1 MREPEPPT
9 PEERY
14 AAEHAY
20 FRNHA
25 DVSVD
30 DTGSLLTLFT
40 ALRDMI
46 EADRAE
52 IGRLTETV
60 NRQQQSLEHVGLRL
74 AVTQGRVAALSA
86 TESPTDP
93 ETVTAPKSLVDAL
106 EQIFAMSLPPKCSY
120 LLIELKREYDAWKA
134 GQG

>member
-20 FRNHA
+20 FRNQA

-46 EADRAE
+46 ESDRAE
-52 IGRLTETV
+52 IGRLTETI
-60 NRQQQSLEHVGLRL
+60 NRQQRQLEHLGLRL
-74 AVTQGRVAALSA
+74 AGTQGRVAALSA
-86 TESPTDP
+86 IESPTDP
-93 ETVTAPKSLVDAL
+93 ETVTVPRSLMDAI
-106 EQIFAMSLPPKCSY
+106 ERYRTVPWSSNWTAFATA
-120 LLIELKREYDAWKA
+120 YDAWKA
-134 GQG
+134 GQR